1 MLNEELLLREDYKV
15 RYCKDLEHNTLE
27 DLVKN
32 DYPDIYES
40 ILKDYTIEYNDFD
53 FLREITFKGETVGFI
68 SFKYLDRKSFSV
80 EECYIKPQYRGKA
93 LIYKDLLNF
102 STIPN
107 IHLYIRKPNFAF
119 MKMLEKHGMVE
130 KILGSI
136 VASGIEILIDSKD
149 VYVNRE
155 IEMAYDFKVDEK
167 NLYADYVYDMDSKL
181 IYLQDIW
188 GIVSVNRGMIV
199 VAIPRIEDFDE
210 NLLKKFTI
218 DKIDEI
224 SEKLFHKHPE
234 IENSWGLWETNLFK
248 QNMAD
253 NLIAKHSKLTDEMK
267 NLLDEYGL
275 DESFGFKI
283 KNHIIDANEKFELK
297 EKYNKSRIYYLVKN
311 PDKIDCVPNLSLYRS
326 KRKCPFCENEVNSN
340 ENCDYC
346 GFDFENM
353 DW

>member
-15 RYCKDLEHNTLE
+15 IYSKDLEYNTLE

-53 FLREITFKGETVGFI
+53 FLREIAFEGEIVGFI
-68 SFKYLDRKSFSV
+68 SFRHIKRKELSV
-80 EECYIKPQYRGKA
+80 EECYIKPQYRGNG
-93 LIYKDLLNF
+93 LIYEDLLNI

-130 KILGSI
+130 NILGTI
-136 VASGIEILIDSKD
+136 VAPGIEILIDSKD

-155 IEMAYDFKVDEK
+155 IEMAYDIKVDEK

-224 SEKLFHKHPE
+224 SEKLFINILRLKIHWVYGKL
-234 IENSWGLWETNLFK
+234 IFLNKVWQIILLENSLN
-248 QNMAD
+248 
-253 NLIAKHSKLTDEMK
+253 
-267 NLLDEYGL
+267 
-275 DESFGFKI
+275 
-283 KNHIIDANEKFELK
+283 
-297 EKYNKSRIYYLVKN
+297 
-311 PDKIDCVPNLSLYRS
+311 
-326 KRKCPFCENEVNSN
+326 
-340 ENCDYC
+340 
-346 GFDFENM
+346 
-353 DW
+353 